1 MSSGWKGVLESFHPF
16 LVDAMGRSQQGSD
29 HHAPVAAVT
38 PDHDIGDDPPGEI
51 IVILEGKVESS
62 GKGLV
67 NVAGRAENLTDD
79 VLVRP
84 GGPAGGLA
92 TGKPVPGFPGNGLR
106 EGSPVFNP
114 EEQAD
119 EAVGRP
125 QDVGVTVRKCDVGLD
140 DCPFAAAGGEG
151 GEQGRDRVCVAN
163 CLTAATDPARRLS
176 TATARRVGRSASK
189 CKDPGD
195 VEFDTIFAHKGG
207 LSWENTPS
215 AKDGP
220 PAAAVV

>member
-1 MSSGWKGVLESFHPF
+1 MSSGWKGVLESFRPF

-84 GGPAGGLA
+84 HHSRLIFDAFAGGK
-92 TGKPVPGFPGNGLR
+92 T
-106 EGSPVFNP
+106 S
-114 EEQAD
+114 
-119 EAVGRP
+119 VG
-125 QDVGVTVRKCDVGLD
+125 
-140 DCPFAAAGGEG
+140 
-151 GEQGRDRVCVAN
+151 
-163 CLTAATDPARRLS
+163 
-176 TATARRVGRSASK
+176 GRSRG
-189 CKDPGD
+189 C
-195 VEFDTIFAHKGG
+195 
-207 LSWENTPS
+207 L
-215 AKDGP
+215 
-220 PAAAVV
+220 